1 MIAVSVPA
9 CGDEDGD
16 PGAGDGAD
24 DGPGSPDAALPA
36 PCESAAEHTGEGTY
50 YDADGSGNCS
60 FDPSP
65 GDLRV
70 AAMNQADYGDSAAC
84 GACAA
89 IDGPLG
95 SVTVR
100 IVDRCPECAPGD
112 VDLSAEAFALI
123 ADPVAGRVPITW
135 RYAPCDVSGP
145 VRYRFKEGSNPY
157 WTAIQVRNHRHAI
170 ASLEARPAGGEWRA
184 LPRETYN
191 YFIAESGLGGDPID
205 LRVTDVAGGVIEDH
219 GVRPGDAVEVAG
231 SSQLPACD

>member
-1 MIAVSVPA
+1 MAALA
-9 CGDEDGD
+9 CGGGD
-16 PGAGDGAD
+16 DAQGPDDDGAD
-24 DGPGSPDAALPA
+24 DGTDGPDAAPVA
-36 PCESAAEHTGEGTY
+36 PCESATERSGEGTY

-65 GDLRV
+65 DDLRV
-70 AAMNQADYGDSAAC
+70 AAMNQTDYDGSAAC

-89 IDGPLG
+89 VDGPDG

-112 VDLSAEAFALI
+112 IDLSAAAFGLI
-123 ADPVAGRVPITW
+123 ADPHAGRVPITW
-135 RYAPCDVSGP
+135 RYVPCDVSGP

-157 WTAIQVRNHRHAI
+157 WTAIQVRNHRHAV

-205 LRVTDVAGGVIEDH
+205 LRVTDVLGEVIEDD
-219 GVRPGDAVEVAG
+219 GVPPGDAVEVAG
-231 SSQLPACD
+231 SAQLPACD